1 MARAFADRRVLGLLL
16 GRKDLIQA
24 ALLNNNPNEDAI
36 GRPSKVGKEEMMGPA
51 GGGRGLRATRSR
63 RRPAPMARFGG
74 EHRQGPAA
82 HFRGLG
88 RGLRARPR
96 QAPDSISSRAM
107 GPEPA
112 AHQIRQLR
120 DGEPSIEVDAGE
132 DGLSLA
138 SYNLYPG
145 EERIVGFRLRG
156 ILREA
161 ASARQ
166 FPDTT
171 RTWPARQSETASR
184 THGIAPGQPRGGV
197 ACSGMA
203 HPALGGISFRA
214 QAVPA
219 VQGDVRLIV
228 PNRE

>member
-1 MARAFADRRVLGLLL
+1 VQRDHDADLPLW
-16 GRKDLIQA
+16 
-24 ALLNNNPNEDAI
+24 
-36 GRPSKVGKEEMMGPA
+36 
-51 GGGRGLRATRSR
+51 RGLVESI
-63 RRPAPMARFGG
+63 ARDLRHISTVSAEVYVPGPGRHPIPYLRVQWDQNQLHIKYGG
-74 EHRQGPAA
+74 CAQ
-82 HFRGLG
+82 
-88 RGLRARPR
+88 
-96 QAPDSISSRAM
+96 
-107 GPEPA
+107 
-112 AHQIRQLR
+112 QLR